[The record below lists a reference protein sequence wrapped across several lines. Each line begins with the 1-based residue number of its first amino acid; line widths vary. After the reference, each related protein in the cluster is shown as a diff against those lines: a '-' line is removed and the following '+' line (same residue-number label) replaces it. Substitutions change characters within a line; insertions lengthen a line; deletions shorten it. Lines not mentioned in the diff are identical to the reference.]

1 MVSNQLPQKVLF
13 HRNFKRFS
21 GGHLK
26 VWHYYSHLK
35 GSNDFTPVCYF
46 SEKSIWNDDNP
57 WLALKEQR
65 EKFWSPQNADIL
77 FLAGKDWI
85 LLKETAPPSHRTPV
99 VNLIQHVRHADPA
112 DVRFSFLSNRA
123 VRICVS
129 EQITQCLRETRR
141 INGPLFTVSNGIDLD
156 ELPISNKWTQRSIDI
171 LIAGLKN
178 PVLAMELAERLSQRI
193 SAVEVLTTHLPRRQF
208 LEKLNQSK
216 TVILLPNRTEG
227 FFLPAL
233 EAMAVGAMVVCPDC
247 IGNRSFCI
255 DGSNCFM
262 PDYTLPDIV
271 QAAVKSFSLGASD
284 RQRLLNGARKT
295 LLQHSLIREKKE
307 FIEIMTN
314 LGHIW

>member
-1 MVSNQLPQKVLF
+1 MAFNQPPKKVLF
-13 HRNFKRFS
+13 HRNFRRFS

-35 GSNDFTPVCYF
+35 GSNDFTPACYF
-46 SEKSIWNDDNP
+46 SEESIWNEDNP

-65 EKFWSPQNADIL
+65 EKIWSPQNADAL
-77 FLAGKDWI
+77 FLAGKDWM
-85 LLKETAPPSHRTPV
+85 LLKKAAPPSRRIPV

-112 DVRFSFLSNRA
+112 DIRSSFLSNRA

-129 EQITQCLRETRR
+129 EQVAQCLRETRR

-156 ELPISNKWTQRSIDI
+156 EMPISNEWTQRSTDI

-178 PVLAMELAERLSQRI
+178 PVLAMELAERLREMT
-193 SAVEVLTTHLPRRQF
+193 SAVEALSTHLPRWQF

-216 TVILLPNRTEG
+216 VVILLPNKTEG

-255 DGSNCFM
+255 DGINCFM
-262 PDYTLPDIV
+262 PDYTLLDIV
-271 QAAVKSFSLGASD
+271 QAAVKSFSLIASD
-284 RQRLLNGARKT
+284 RQRLLTGSWQTA
-295 LLQHSLIREKKE
+295 LQHSLFREKNE
-307 FIEIMTN
+307 FLAIMKN
-314 LGHIW
+314 LGNIW